1 MKKRLILI
9 IPLLLII
16 AVCFIPVTSQRAVLV
31 KATFFNT
38 YQQLALADNWPK
50 WRPDL
55 RETWLADPSKILTSG
70 RKQNFSISHDGLS
83 LYVTNVDGYSFNVQE
98 RNNTSISDYQYTV
111 VPQNPPNH
119 TQVIATERKSAFRYI
134 IDKLGKGGE
143 LSETHIDDFKHYME
157 TPDLYYGFPIRKIQ
171 VPDTCMIGLT
181 KTVLTKDKYT
191 EAKAMLNALRQYAA
205 SNHLQ
210 QTNPFIGQYIQGQG
224 DSVRLKIGLPVNRK
238 VKPAAP
244 FLLMTM
250 PEGGHWYTIV
260 FNGKFADR
268 QKAYSALYQY
278 YHDTGQQLILLPFD
292 TFLDNKLP
300 DSDTSKVHLRINFS
314 TY

>member
-9 IPLLLII
+9 IPLLIVI
-16 AVCFIPVTSQRAVLV
+16 VVCFIPVTSQRAVLV

-38 YQQLALADNWPK
+38 FQQLAQADNWPK

-55 RETWLADPSKILTSG
+55 RETWLSDPSKISTSG
-70 RKQNFSISHDGLS
+70 KKQNFSINQGSLS
-83 LYVTNVDGYSFNVQE
+83 LSVANIDGYSFNVQE
-98 RNNTSISDYQYTV
+98 KNSTSILDYQYTV

-119 TQVIATERKSAFRYI
+119 TQVIVTEKKSAFRYI
-134 IDKLGKGGE
+134 IDKLGKGNN
-143 LSETHIDDFKHYME
+143 LSETHIDDFKHFME
-157 TPDLYYGFPIRKIQ
+157 TPDLYYGFPIRKIK

-181 KTVLTKDKYT
+181 KTVLAKDKYT
-191 EAKAMLNALRQYAA
+191 EAKAMLNALKQFAA

-224 DSVRLKIGLPVNRK
+224 DSVRLKIGLPVNRQ
-238 VKPAAP
+238 VKPALP

-250 PEGGHWYTIV
+250 PSGDHWNTIL
-260 FNGKFADR
+260 FNGKFTDR
-268 QKAYSALYQY
+268 KKAYSALYQY

-300 DSDTSKVHLRINFS
+300 DSDSSKIRLRVNFS
-314 TY
+314 AY